1 MAAPALPAEVRQLR
15 EQLLR
20 DQAPSARQRTEV
32 YDPAV
37 FVSRY
42 GRPYSSLRLP
52 LSTLKEMR
60 TDAILRFAQLTAL
73 VSIFA
78 AKWHIDCADARKAQF
93 IDHALRRIIGRL
105 IVQFFECVP
114 AGQRV
119 MMADGTLRAIEEI
132 REGDF
137 VLSSDGT
144 SIVPDQ
150 VEAVWSTEEKQILR
164 IKLSDGRVMRV
175 SPDHK
180 VYRWGDW
187 VRAGDLVIGDAVTV
201 PRQVSYLGVDDWDV
215 ETQKDD
221 AFLLALWLA
230 EGNKGYNQGFSV
242 CNVDPTVVDRARLVA
257 QRKGW
262 DFHHDAKRG
271 VMRMTGNSFYRRG
284 PTPPNFLRAYG
295 VVDMSTTTIG
305 IPDQVMSAPTAVVSE
320 FIGTYIA
327 CDGTVKR
334 AGTSG
339 SGCQTIFYSASER
352 MVRDMQALL
361 TRLGVRATV
370 SSEPRQNGHLD
381 CWKTT
386 ISAAEENKRLADAVY
401 AYGKDGRLKQFASAA
416 LTNLQSLRDCAIPPA
431 IYEDLTPVGR
441 SNSGARITG
450 KSWTDSRRALEAARA
465 SDNEALQEKLTSGLG
480 WARVVEVAEDGREP
494 CFDLQ
499 TRDHHAF
506 FLESGLVH
514 NSWNFGWQSLVKEF
528 GLLDPGWE
536 FLDKNAEGGP
546 KVAKVWDGSPQPAL
560 VWEPFVPLPPE
571 SVAPVWTQAGAF
583 NGIAV
588 NNAAIGGGYG
598 LPMTSVLS
606 DDVVDVPPEWMG
618 RFTSDDQRQKVDLQN
633 SLWVTNERDGQ
644 WGRIWGFPRLA
655 YAFKYWWS
663 GELALGILNRSV
675 EKKGDPTIVVAFP
688 SGNSPVN
695 GRDVPNRD
703 IAFEIGAMARSGSVL
718 AVPSE
723 VWGDDMATANQAP
736 KWKVETLKLEADFDS
751 LVKVMGYFDTM
762 KFRATLVSELALAE
776 GSGGTSSRNVASVTG
791 ERTAEAQIF
800 TQTEWDEVINRYM
813 IPQLADANFPEL
825 KDVPARKVTQAFG
838 EDEANLA
845 ADLIRSMAN
854 ANPAL
859 LPVDWKAALE
869 RFQVDSLEGDQLATF
884 EKRLI
889 KQAEASTPPKVEA
902 QPNGAAGVT
911 DTGFY
916 YDARERIELE
926 DDALLAA
933 LPRTKVYADRAVL
946 AQTRLVRKLWFS
958 TLTDAYESFAKH
970 VESTGLA
977 LAGDDAQT
985 KADKVAERVLKS
997 WRFSY
1002 AKTIKSVVVALG
1014 RILARAGS
1022 LELSASRVKTDA
1034 WNPEDKTV
1042 VAWARENAATL
1053 VRSVDETT
1061 RDQLR
1066 AFLAA
1071 EIEAG
1076 HDAASISKGLRAH
1089 FAQFPSWRADLIARE
1104 ETKRYYNAGTLFA
1117 AEAVEAQVQ
1126 ALDALHGPTDHECE
1140 KRNGRLFDVNTA
1152 WQESAKEHVR
1162 GTLCWRI
1169 VPGTQLSLRSVKS
1182 TELDGELARVDQVK
1196 REILLADEVDPAA
1209 AGDYL
1214 VRAVDWLVSQQ

>member
-93 IDHALRRIIGRL
+93 IDHALRRVIGRL
-105 IVQFFECVP
+105 IVQFYECVP

-180 VYRWGDW
+180 IYRWGDW
-187 VRAGDLVIGDAVTV
+187 VRAGNLVIGDAVTV

-465 SDNEALQEKLTSGLG
+465 SENEALQEKLTSGLG

-528 GLLDPGWE
+528 GQLDPGWE
-536 FLDKNAEGGP
+536 FLDKKRRGR
-546 KVAKVWDGSPQPAL
+546 PQGRQGL
-560 VWEPFVPLPPE
+560 GRQPLPGARVGALRAAAAGVGRAGVDAGRPVQRHRPQQRRGRRRLRAADDRRAQRRRRRRAARVDGPLHQRRPAPE
-571 SVAPVWTQAGAF
+571 
-583 NGIAV
+583 
-588 NNAAIGGGYG
+588 
-598 LPMTSVLS
+598 
-606 DDVVDVPPEWMG
+606 G
-618 RFTSDDQRQKVDLQN
+618 RHRN

-688 SGNSPVN
+688 TGSSMVGGVEVS
-695 GRDVPNRD
+695 NRD
-703 IAFEIGAMARSGSVL
+703 IAFEIGNKARSGSVL

-736 KWKVETLKLEADFDS
+736 KWKIDTLKLEADFDS

-762 KFRATLVSELALAE
+762 KFRSMLVSELALAE
-776 GSGGTSSRNVASVTG
+776 GREARARRNVAATTG

-825 KDVPARKVTQAFG
+825 ADVPARKVTQAFG

-859 LPVDWKAALE
+859 LPVDWKAVLE
-869 RFQVDSLEGDQLATF
+869 RFQVDSLEGDQLA
-884 EKRLI
+884 
-889 KQAEASTPPKVEA
+889 
-902 QPNGAAGVT
+902 
-911 DTGFY
+911 
-916 YDARERIELE
+916 
-926 DDALLAA
+926 
-933 LPRTKVYADRAVL
+933 
-946 AQTRLVRKLWFS
+946 
-958 TLTDAYESFAKH
+958 
-970 VESTGLA
+970 
-977 LAGDDAQT
+977 
-985 KADKVAERVLKS
+985 
-997 WRFSY
+997 
-1002 AKTIKSVVVALG
+1002 
-1014 RILARAGS
+1014 
-1022 LELSASRVKTDA
+1022 ASR
-1034 WNPEDKTV
+1034 
-1042 VAWARENAATL
+1042 
-1053 VRSVDETT
+1053 
-1061 RDQLR
+1061 
-1066 AFLAA
+1066 
-1071 EIEAG
+1071 
-1076 HDAASISKGLRAH
+1076 
-1089 FAQFPSWRADLIARE
+1089 
-1104 ETKRYYNAGTLFA
+1104 
-1117 AEAVEAQVQ
+1117 
-1126 ALDALHGPTDHECE
+1126 
-1140 KRNGRLFDVNTA
+1140 
-1152 WQESAKEHVR
+1152 SA
-1162 GTLCWRI
+1162 
-1169 VPGTQLSLRSVKS
+1169 
-1182 TELDGELARVDQVK
+1182 
-1196 REILLADEVDPAA
+1196 
-1209 AGDYL
+1209 
-1214 VRAVDWLVSQQ
+1214 